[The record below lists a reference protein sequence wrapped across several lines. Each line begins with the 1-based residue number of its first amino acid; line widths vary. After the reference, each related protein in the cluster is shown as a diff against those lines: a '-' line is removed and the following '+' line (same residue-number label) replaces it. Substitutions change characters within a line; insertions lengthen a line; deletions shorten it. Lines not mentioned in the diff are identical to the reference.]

1 MNSFI
6 FSKRYGLLDLDDG
19 HVLRQPAAEVHL
31 NTPPLS
37 VVKGHVLKG
46 LRVKLPAK
54 FIINTVENILVER
67 GRDALDVVIG
77 RDEDRGRFFQVDAQE
92 KDVLRSQNGRR
103 APEELDTFF
112 RREVPQTGPE
122 KGHGFL
128 LQLKCLNDLRLSREI
143 GMHGTNLNMGIFL
156 QESVGRV
163 P

>member
-6 FSKRYGLLDLDDG
+6 FAKRYGFLDFGDG
-19 HVLRQPAAEVHL
+19 DVLRQATAEGQL

-37 VVKGHVLKG
+37 VVEGHVLKG
-46 LRVKLPAK
+46 LRVKPPAK
-54 FIINTVENILVER
+54 FNINTVQDILVER
-67 GRDALDVVIG
+67 GRDALGVVIG
-77 RDEDRGRFFQVDAQE
+77 RDEDRGRFFQIDAQE
-92 KDVLRSQNGRR
+92 KDILRAQNGCRP
-103 APEELDTFF
+103 PEELDTFF

-128 LQLKCLNDLRLSREI
+128 LQLKRLKDLRFSREI